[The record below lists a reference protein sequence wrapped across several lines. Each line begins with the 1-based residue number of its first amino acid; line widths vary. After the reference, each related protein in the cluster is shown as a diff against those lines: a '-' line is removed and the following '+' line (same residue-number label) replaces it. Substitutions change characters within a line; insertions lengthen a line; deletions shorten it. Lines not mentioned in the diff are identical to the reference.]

1 MGFKAIITGA
11 TGLTGGFLL
20 SQLLEDAR
28 FDVVVTLS
36 RKRISNPHPKHKNYI
51 VDLFDPASYQEYVNG
66 DHLFLCTGTTAA
78 KTPDKEQYY
87 RIEHDLPLGV
97 AKVAR
102 ANGVQTLVAISALG
116 ANPDSRIAYNR
127 GKGMM
132 ERDIENLGFT
142 ACYFVQPAL
151 IGGERDERRPL
162 ENAFKTLQKIID
174 PLLVGFL
181 KKYRTIPPEI
191 IAGAMIA
198 VAVKGYK
205 KSRIESDELV
215 DIAGS

>member
-1 MGFKAIITGA
+1 MGFIAIVAGA

-36 RKRISNPHPKHKNYI
+36 RKRISNPHPKHINYI
-51 VDLFDPASYQEYVNG
+51 VDLFEPASYQEYVNG
-66 DHLFLCTGTTAA
+66 DHLFICTGTTAA

-87 RIEHDLPLGV
+87 RIEHDLPLALANV
-97 AKVAR
+97 AK
-102 ANGVQTLVAISALG
+102 ANGMQTLVAISALG

-132 ERDIENLGFT
+132 ERDIEDLGFA

-151 IGGERDERRPL
+151 IGGDRDERRPL
-162 ENAFKTLQKIID
+162 EKAFKIFQKIID
-174 PLLVGFL
+174 PLLVGSL
-181 KKYRTIPPEI
+181 RKYRTIRPEI
-191 IAGAMIA
+191 IAQSMIA
-198 VAVKGYK
+198 VSINGYK

-215 DIAGS
+215 DIARS